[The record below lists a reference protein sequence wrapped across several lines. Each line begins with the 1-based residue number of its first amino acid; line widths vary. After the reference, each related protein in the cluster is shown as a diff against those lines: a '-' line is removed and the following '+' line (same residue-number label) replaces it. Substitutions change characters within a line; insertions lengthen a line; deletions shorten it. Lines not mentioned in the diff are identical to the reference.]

1 MDDFQIALPKYYQE
15 IQAASEQIGFNMPS
29 DLQTGSLLKTLVASK
44 PETSILELGTGTGLA
59 LCWLAEGM
67 DKNAQITTV
76 DNSEEFLAI
85 AQKYFGS
92 DSRINIVCE
101 DGSKW
106 VEANKAQKFD
116 LIFADTWAGKYT
128 ELDEVLAM
136 VKKGGFYIIDD
147 MQEQANWPE
156 GHAEKAAKL
165 LAYLET
171 RQDFS
176 ITNMNWSTGIV
187 LATKL

>member
-1 MDDFQIALPKYYQE
+1 MDDFQITVPKYYQE

-44 PETSILELGTGTGLA
+44 PRASILELGTGTGLA
-59 LCWLAEGM
+59 LCWLVEGM
-67 DKNAQITTV
+67 DENSQITTV
-76 DNSEEFLAI
+76 DNSEELLAI
-85 AQKYFGS
+85 AQKFFGS
-92 DSRINIVCE
+92 DNRINIVCE
-101 DGSKW
+101 DGSEW
-106 VEANKAQKFD
+106 VESNKAQKFD

-147 MQEQANWPE
+147 MKEQANWPE

-165 LAYLET
+165 IAYLET

-176 ITNMNWSTGIV
+176 ITKMNWSTGIV